1 MKRNPIHRG
10 STEVRSSLSV
20 AITAVASSSLR
31 DVPLARWTASGS
43 PFVPLA
49 TEPPRTTAVRAPDDT
64 TIDEVIAEAP
74 PAPVREAESDETV
87 PLHLR
92 GAMGPLVDAAG
103 HVATPST

>member
-20 AITAVASSSLR
+20 AITAAASSSLR
-31 DVPLARWTASGS
+31 VVPLARWTASGS
-43 PFVPLA
+43 PFVPPA

-64 TIDEVIAEAP
+64 TIDDVIAEAP
-74 PAPVREAESDETV
+74 PAPVQEAESDDTV
-87 PLHLR
+87 PLDLR